1 MCKAEFFPW
10 LHKVQ
15 DEARIHFFSFEF
27 DLKKELSNKAFK
39 DFMGT
44 CCRIVF
50 LSFFL
55 SGSLGQDGSRKDGKS
70 LVMQK
75 IRILCSLMFS

>member
-1 MCKAEFFPW
+1 M
-10 LHKVQ
+10 Q
-15 DEARIHFFSFEF
+15 GRISSMATQGAGRSKNTFFSFEF

>member
-1 MCKAEFFPW
+1 M
-10 LHKVQ
+10 Q
-15 DEARIHFFSFEF
+15 GRIFSMATQGAGRSKNTFFSFEF

-50 LSFFL
+50 LSFFQGV
-55 SGSLGQDGSRKDGKS
+55 SVKMAAGKMESLW
-70 LVMQK
+70 
-75 IRILCSLMFS
+75 